1 MQRKIYQVEE
11 KVPLLMGL
19 PLSLQHLFAMF
30 GASVL
35 VPFLFNN
42 AARADYVSRVLQTTM
57 DKLTPE
63 QLAQVNAITV
73 IDPALV
79 LLMNGIGTLLY
90 LFLCKGK
97 SPAFLGSSFAYLAP
111 AFAIITSSTD
121 YQVNFSKA
129 LGGFVVSGALFC
141 LVAIL
146 IRFVGTKWIDI
157 VLPPAAMGPIVALI
171 GLELAGTAASNAGL
185 LPDGNGQFYW
195 PNVVIALFTLVVVIL
210 GTLTFRKFLAAIPVL
225 VAVIAGYVLAAILN
239 VSHPG
244 IINFDAVAS
253 ESWARLPVF
262 TSPTFDLNAILIILP
277 ATLVVISEHIGHLI
291 VTSKIVDRDLIKDP
305 GLTRS
310 MLGDGLSTAISGLA
324 GSCPT
329 TTYGENMGVMAIT
342 RVYSVWVI
350 GGAAVI
356 SIIMAFIGKLT
367 GIINSIPG
375 AVMGGISILLFGVIA
390 ASGIRMIVESKV
402 DYSKSKNLIL
412 TAVIFIVGLSG
423 MSIRLGE
430 VSLTGMALAA
440 VVGIVM
446 SLVFYVL
453 EKLKLINDTEE

>member
-11 KVPLLMGL
+11 RVPFLQGL

-35 VPFLFNN
+35 VPFLFNS
-42 AARADYVSRVLQTTM
+42 AARNHYVANVLQTTM

-63 QLAQVNAITV
+63 QLAQVNSIIV

-79 LLMNGIGTLLY
+79 LLMNGFGTLLY
-90 LFLCKGK
+90 IFLCKGK

-111 AFAIITSSTD
+111 TFAIITSSTQ
-121 YQVNFSKA
+121 YQDNFSKA
-129 LGGFVVSGALFC
+129 LGGFVVSGIIFC

-146 IRFVGTKWIDI
+146 IKIAGTKWIDI

-171 GLELAGTAASNAGL
+171 GLELAGTAAGNAGL
-185 LPDGNGQFYW
+185 LPDANGQFYW
-195 PNVVIALFTLVVVIL
+195 PNVVIALFTLAVVIL
-210 GTLTFRKFLAAIPVL
+210 GTLLFKGFLAAIPVL
-225 VAVIAGYVLAAILN
+225 IAVVAGYALSVILN
-239 VSHPG
+239 VSNPG
-244 IINFDAVAS
+244 IINFDAVAA

-262 TSPTFDLNAILIILP
+262 TTPTFDINAILIILP
-277 ATLVVISEHIGHLI
+277 ATLVVVSEHIGHII
-291 VTSKIVDRDLIKDP
+291 VTSKIVNRDIIKDP

-342 RVYSVWVI
+342 KVYSVWVI

-375 AVMGGISILLFGVIA
+375 PVMGGISILLFGVIA
-390 ASGIRMIVESKV
+390 ASGIRMIVEANV
-402 DYSKSKNLIL
+402 DYSKSRNLIL

-430 VSLTGMALAA
+430 VDLKGMALAA
-440 VVGIVM
+440 VVGVVL
-446 SLVFYVL
+446 SLLFYVFD
-453 EKLKLINDTEE
+453 KLGLTNDAEE

>member
-11 KVPLLMGL
+11 RVPFLLGL

-42 AARADYVSRVLQTTM
+42 TARSHYVANVLHTTM

-63 QLAQVNAITV
+63 QLEQVNAITV

-90 LFLCKGK
+90 IFLCKGK

-111 AFAIITSSTD
+111 TFAIITSSTD
-121 YQVNFSKA
+121 YQGNFSKA
-129 LGGFVVSGALFC
+129 LGGFVVSGVIFC
-141 LVAIL
+141 LVALL
-146 IRFVGTKWIDI
+146 IKVVGTKWIDV

-185 LPDGNGQFYW
+185 LPDSNGQFYW
-195 PNVVIALFTLVVVIL
+195 PNVVIALFTLAVVIL
-210 GTLTFRKFLAAIPVL
+210 GTLTFRNFLAAIPVL

-239 VSHPG
+239 VSNPG
-244 IINFDAVAS
+244 IINYDIVAS
-253 ESWARLPVF
+253 EPWARLPQF
-262 TSPTFDLNAILIILP
+262 TTPTFDINAILIILP
-277 ATLVVISEHIGHLI
+277 ATLVVISEHIGHII

-342 RVYSVWVI
+342 KVYSVWVI

-367 GIINSIPG
+367 GIINSIPS

-390 ASGIRMIVESKV
+390 ASGIRMIVEAQV
-402 DYSKSKNLIL
+402 DYGKSKNLIL

-423 MSIRLGE
+423 ISIKLGE
-430 VSLTGMALAA
+430 VDLTGMALAA
-440 VVGIVM
+440 VTGIVL
-446 SLVFYVL
+446 SLIFYVL
-453 EKLKLINDTEE
+453 EKLKLINDSEE

>member
-1 MQRKIYQVEE
+1 MQRKIYQVDE
-11 KVPLLMGL
+11 KVPFLMGL

-42 AARADYVSRVLQTTM
+42 WARTDYVAKVLQTTM
-57 DKLTPE
+57 DKLTPA
-63 QLAQVNAITV
+63 QLEQVNAITV

-90 LFLCKGK
+90 IFLCKGK

-111 AFAIITSSTD
+111 AYAIITSSTD
-121 YQVNFSKA
+121 YQANFSKA
-129 LGGFVVSGALFC
+129 LGGFAVSGVIFC

-146 IRFVGTKWIDI
+146 IKVVGTKWIDI

-171 GLELAGTAASNAGL
+171 GLELAGTAAGNAGL
-185 LPDGNGQFYW
+185 LPDSNGQFYW
-195 PNVVIALFTLVVVIL
+195 PNVVIALFTLLVVVL
-210 GTLTFRKFLAAIPVL
+210 GSVLFKKFLAAIPVL
-225 VAVIAGYVLAAILN
+225 VAVIAGYVLALILN
-239 VSHPG
+239 INNPG
-244 IINFDAVAS
+244 VINMDAVAA
-253 ESWARLPVF
+253 ESWARLPQF
-262 TSPTFDLNAILIILP
+262 TAPTFDINAILIILP
-277 ATLVVISEHIGHLI
+277 ATLVVVSEHIGHII

-310 MLGDGLSTAISGLA
+310 MLGDGISTTISALS

-342 RVYSVWVI
+342 KVYSVWVI
-350 GGAAVI
+350 GGAAVV

-390 ASGIRMIVESKV
+390 SSGIRMIVEAKV
-402 DYSKSKNLIL
+402 DYGKSRNLIL

-423 MSIRLGE
+423 ISIKLGQ
-430 VSLTGMALAA
+430 VDLKGMALAA
-440 VVGIVM
+440 VVGVVL
-446 SLVFYVL
+446 SLAFYVF
-453 EKLKLINDTEE
+453 EKLKLTNDIDE